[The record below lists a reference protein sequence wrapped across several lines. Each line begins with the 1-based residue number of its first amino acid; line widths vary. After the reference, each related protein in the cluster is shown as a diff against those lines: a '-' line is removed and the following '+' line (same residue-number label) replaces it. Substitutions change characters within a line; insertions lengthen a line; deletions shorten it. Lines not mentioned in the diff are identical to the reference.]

1 MLLLYILGMYL
12 ILSVDCCSFSV
23 ASGDVTAQAAVDHNL
38 IDFDTE

>member
-1 MLLLYILGMYL
+1 MLWLYILVAFL

-23 ASGDVTAQAAVDHNL
+23 ASGDVPAQPAVDHNL